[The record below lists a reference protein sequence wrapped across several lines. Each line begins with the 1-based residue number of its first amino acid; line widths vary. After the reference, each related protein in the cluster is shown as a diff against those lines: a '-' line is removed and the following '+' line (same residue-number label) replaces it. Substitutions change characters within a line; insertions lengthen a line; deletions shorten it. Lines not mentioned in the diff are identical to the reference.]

1 VSRVRTTASW
11 PRSRSGNRVVSTAA
25 KAAPAVKTPWIA
37 AGAALLVL
45 AGAIALF
52 FWSRPDLKRAFGD
65 AANHGAAGFSNAVN
79 HGVAALN
86 SVAAMIAARSPGAR
100 PEGELAS
107 LKHKRLAIP
116 HERALAKVR
125 RAPAG
130 TLASIVGSPVVPPI
144 VVPPAAATPLFN
156 AVAAPPVVPAQAVI
170 PGGPPGGFPAITPGP
185 GGGGI
190 IGPPFLTPGTSTP
203 GTPGTPG
210 TPATPVTPVPEP
222 SSWAMMLLGLV
233 VMGRIVGRSRGMA
246 AGG

>member
-1 VSRVRTTASW
+1 M
-11 PRSRSGNRVVSTAA
+11 STAA
-25 KAAPAVKTPWIA
+25 SAAPAARTPWIA

-45 AGAIALF
+45 AGAIAIF
-52 FWSRPDLKRAFGD
+52 FWSSPDFKRAFGN
-65 AANHGAAGFSNAVN
+65 AANHGVAGVSNAVN
-79 HGVAALN
+79 RGLAGLN

-100 PEGELAS
+100 PAGELAS
-107 LKHKRLAIP
+107 LKHKRLAVP

-125 RAPAG
+125 RAPTG
-130 TLASIVGSPVVPPI
+130 TLASIVGPPELPPA

-156 AVAAPPVVPAQAVI
+156 AVAAPPVTPAEAVI

-190 IGPPFLTPGTSTP
+190 IGPPFLTPGTPTP
-203 GTPGTPG
+203 GTPGTPS
-210 TPATPVTPVPEP
+210 TPAAPVPEP

-233 VMGRIVGRSRGMA
+233 LMGRIVGRSRGMA